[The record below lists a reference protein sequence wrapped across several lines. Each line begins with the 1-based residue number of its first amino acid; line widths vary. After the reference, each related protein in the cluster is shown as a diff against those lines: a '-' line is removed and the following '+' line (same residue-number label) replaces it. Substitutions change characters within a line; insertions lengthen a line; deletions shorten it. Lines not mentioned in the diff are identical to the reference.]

1 MIAGLL
7 SGVWLFIKN
16 HLKIGAARAEE
27 RQPNLK
33 ICARIS

>member
-16 HLKIGAARAEE
+16 HLKYELPARKKGS
-27 RQPNLK
+27 RT
-33 ICARIS
+33 